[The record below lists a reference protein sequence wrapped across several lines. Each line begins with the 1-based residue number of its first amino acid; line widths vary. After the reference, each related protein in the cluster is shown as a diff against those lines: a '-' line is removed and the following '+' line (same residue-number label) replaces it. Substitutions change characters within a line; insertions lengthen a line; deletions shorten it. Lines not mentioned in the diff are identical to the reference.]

1 MIKRTVNV
9 NGVNRKIVA
18 AADDSL
24 ASVLREQL
32 GMTGT
37 KVGCGQGQCAACNVI
52 LDGKLVRSCVTKMS
66 RVADGASVTTIEGV
80 GTPAGLHPLQLAWI
94 AHGCAQCG
102 FCSPGFIV
110 SAKAL
115 LDENP
120 APTRQ
125 QVRDWFQK
133 HRNACR
139 CTGYKPIVDAVMD
152 AAKVLRGEMDAD
164 DLNFKIPDDGRIW
177 GTKYPRPT
185 AVAKVTGTL
194 DYGADLGLKLPEDR

>member
-1 MIKRTVNV
+1 MIKRNIVL
-9 NGVNRKIVA
+9 NGINKVLIA
-18 AADDSL
+18 PADMSL
-24 ASVLREQL
+24 ATVLREQL

-37 KVGCGQGQCAACNVI
+37 KIGCGQGQCAACNIIV
-52 LDGKLVRSCVTKMS
+52 DGKLVRSCVTKLS
-66 RVADGASVTTIEGV
+66 RVSDGAVVTTIEGI

-120 APTRQ
+120 SPTREAI
-125 QVRDWFQK
+125 RDWFQK

-152 AAKVLRGEMDAD
+152 AAKVLRGEMAAD
-164 DLNFKIPDDGRIW
+164 ELNFKIPADGRIW
-177 GTKYPRPT
+177 GTKYPPPHGYR
-185 AVAKVTGTL
+185 KS
-194 DYGADLGLKLPEDR
+194 DRHLGLRGGPGAQTPR